1 MRYFKKFFD
10 FSRAILNVKTN
21 FSAVIKV
28 NYQFWPFV
36 NYLNFKFVPLLMR
49 TVVINF
55 CATLWNGYLAFR
67 NNKYKN
73 REIVKQPENLDF
85 SINVIPE

>member
-1 MRYFKKFFD
+1 
-10 FSRAILNVKTN
+10 
-21 FSAVIKV
+21 
-28 NYQFWPFV
+28 
-36 NYLNFKFVPLLMR
+36 MR

-73 REIVKQPENLDF
+73 RNLLLKNNKKLDY
-85 SINVIPE
+85 SVTVLQE